1 MPVDLPMHEQVP
13 WLKTEVI
20 VCKVKHPL
28 KGYHAIVKDVLPLQD
43 TPSGLRITAQFTQL
57 NPANPFKT
65 EVLDYDD
72 VVEASY
78 VTLILLVGIVTN
90 FLQVLVYSCTT
101 SPGH

>member
-1 MPVDLPMHEQVP
+1 MPVDLPMREQVP

-20 VCKVKHPL
+20 ICKVKHPL
-28 KGYHAIVKDVLPLQD
+28 KSYHVIVKDVLPLQD
-43 TPSGLRITAQFTQL
+43 TPSSLRITAQFTQL

-78 VTLILLVGIVTN
+78 VTLILSVGIVTN
-90 FLQVLVYSCTT
+90 FLQVLVYSCMN
-101 SPGH
+101 SPSH